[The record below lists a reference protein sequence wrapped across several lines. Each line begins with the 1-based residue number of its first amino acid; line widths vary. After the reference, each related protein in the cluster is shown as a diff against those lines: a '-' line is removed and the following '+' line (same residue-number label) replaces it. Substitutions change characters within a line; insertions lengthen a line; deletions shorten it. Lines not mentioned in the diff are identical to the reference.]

1 MEVPAVSRDGR
12 QETPSD
18 HASHFSLTREAS
30 GLCCNRAAT
39 PRAAAR
45 ALAAAARVFAS
56 SGHFPFL
63 PQGVR
68 DWFDL
73 FLAAKYAELPFE
85 DFKEE
90 MEDRKKRKPSL
101 PGAGGLRARGGDP
114 AALLRDA
121 NRHLLFVCNLLER
134 EAIPSVFP

>member
-1 MEVPAVSRDGR
+1 M
-12 QETPSD
+12 
-18 HASHFSLTREAS
+18 HFSLLLDARS
-30 GLCCNRAAT
+30 V
-39 PRAAAR
+39 R
-45 ALAAAARVFAS
+45 ALLQSPGNAACRRAKSCRGRAHLCAKR
-56 SGHFPFL
+56 HFPFL